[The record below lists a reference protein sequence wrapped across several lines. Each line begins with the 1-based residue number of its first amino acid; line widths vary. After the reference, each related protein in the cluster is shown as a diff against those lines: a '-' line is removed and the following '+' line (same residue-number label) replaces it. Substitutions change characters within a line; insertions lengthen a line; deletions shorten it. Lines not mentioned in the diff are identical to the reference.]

1 MTQGS
6 KAGELVPIGVEA
18 LALQAADEQ
27 ETTRTLERYGYFDT
41 TLDQLVMQVRQRVQ
55 RSTEDMLEIGRAV
68 CCLRELP
75 RGRYGAAIASI
86 GLSADT
92 ARRLAGVAMKFL
104 GQDRLRPLLELDQ
117 SKVYELALLDDA
129 DLEAMA
135 DDPARIDVVDRMSVS
150 ELRIALRSARH
161 DGEAK
166 DERLK
171 DVHRENAAL
180 RDEKVRNA
188 RYAPDMEI
196 YDSINRKAARQRAM
210 HDSAL
215 QVISEMS
222 EFGAVFNDVLEEAD
236 DAEREHTLQ
245 TARWLAQQLAGLY
258 LAHGIDVDFQ
268 EVISPSW
275 TRQTQATAGEE

>member
-27 ETTRTLERYGYFDT
+27 ETTHTLERYGYFDT

-104 GQDRLRPLLELDQ
+104 GHDRLRPLLELDQ

-135 DDPARIDVVDRMSVS
+135 DDPARIDRVDRMSVS
-150 ELRIALRSARH
+150 ELRVALRSARH

-188 RYAPDMEI
+188 RYAPDMET

-222 EFGAVFNDVLEEAD
+222 EFGAVLNDVLEEAD
-236 DAEREHTLQ
+236 DAEREHSLQ

-258 LAHGIDVDFQ
+258 LNHGIDVDFQ
-268 EVISPSW
+268 EVVSPSW
-275 TRQTQATAGEE
+275 TRQPLATAGEE

>member
-6 KAGELVPIGVEA
+6 KAGALVPIGVEA
-18 LALQAADEQ
+18 LQLQAADERD
-27 ETTRTLERYGYFDT
+27 TTITLERYGYVNT
-41 TLDQLVMQVRQRVQ
+41 TLDQLVADIRQRVQ
-55 RSTEDMLEIGRAV
+55 RSTADMLEIGRAV

-75 RGRYGAAIASI
+75 RGRYGEAVKAI
-86 GLSADT
+86 GLSPDT

-104 GQDRLRPLLELDQ
+104 GRDRLRPLLELDQ

-166 DERLK
+166 DERLR

-196 YDSINRKAARQRAM
+196 HDSINRKAARQRAM

-215 QVISEMS
+215 QVIAEMS

-275 TRQTQATAGEE
+275 TRQTQATAGEA

>member
-6 KAGELVPIGVEA
+6 KAGELQPIGVEA
-18 LALQAADEQ
+18 LQQVAQ
-27 ETTRTLERYGYFDT
+27 EERDTTIALERYGYHDT
-41 TLDQLVMQVRQRVQ
+41 TLDQLVQQVRGRLQ
-55 RSTEDMLEIGRAV
+55 RSTEDILEIGRAV

-75 RGRYGAAIASI
+75 RGRYGAAIKAI
-86 GLSADT
+86 GLSPDT

-104 GQDRLRPLLELDQ
+104 GHDRLRPLLELDQ

-135 DDPARIDVVDRMSVS
+135 DDPARIDQVDRMSVS
-150 ELRIALRSARH
+150 ELRVALRSARH

-166 DERLK
+166 DDRLK
-171 DVHRENAAL
+171 DVHKENAAL

-188 RYAPDMEI
+188 RYAVDMAI
-196 YDSINRKAARQRAM
+196 HDSINRKSARQRAL

-215 QVISEMS
+215 QVIAEMS
-222 EFGAVFNDVLEEAD
+222 EFGAVLNDVLTEAD
-236 DAEREHTLQ
+236 DAEREHALQ

-275 TRQTQATAGEE
+275 MRQPQATVGEE